1 MNTKKKYLVSIP
13 EVHYS
18 IREVWAD
25 TEEEAKEEAL
35 DADEISCEYS
45 HTLDDPFTHGSK
57 ITVEE
62 ITTPSCPMCLAPL
75 TSKGNCPNYFNR
87 CGWVNPSKSSEIKT
101 PSSS

>member
-1 MNTKKKYLVSIP
+1 MKTKNKYRVSIP

-25 TEEEAKEEAL
+25 TEEAAQDEAL
-35 DADEISCEYS
+35 GADEISCEYS
-45 HTLDDPFTHGSK
+45 HTLDDPFTHRSK